1 MSQLKFLELRNFRNH
16 TSLDLE
22 LHPGFSLIRG
32 PNGVGKT
39 NLIEAAY
46 FLARGAPLRSV
57 AAESLIQTGQ
67 PTAAVRGE
75 FLTNTRSL
83 LVEAE
88 LPRPPKR
95 LRMQVNRQ
103 ALARRS
109 ELHSLMHLTTFLPS
123 HMSLV
128 QGGPDGRRAFLDD
141 VAASL
146 FAGAASVLADYQG
159 VLRQRNALLR
169 KLARS
174 SGAASGG
181 PGGPANSSAAGLDVW
196 DEKLIQA
203 ADQCLAFRMDSLDK
217 VSPYINRSYQQIA
230 GVNPGN
236 QPNIQ
241 LSYQPSWQPAGRP
254 ASPPASPPARQ
265 PARPPAS
272 LAQALKAARAED
284 LRRGYTTIGP
294 HRDDITLRL
303 DGQPAKTHASQGE
316 QRTLAL
322 ALRLALHHIQT
333 DTHQQTPLLLLD
345 DVLSELDD
353 QRSIR
358 LLKSLPAGQILITS
372 AVALPA
378 DIQPD
383 NVIDLA

>member
-16 TSLDLE
+16 TSLDLQ

-39 NLIEAAY
+39 NLVEAVF
-46 FLARGAPLRSV
+46 FLARGTPLRSV
-57 AAESLIQTGQ
+57 APESLIETDQAA
-67 PTAAVRGE
+67 AAVRGE
-75 FLTNTRSL
+75 FLVNSRSL

-103 ALARRS
+103 ALGRKA
-109 ELHSLMHLTTFLPS
+109 ELHSLIYLTTFLPS

-141 VAASL
+141 VAAAL
-146 FAGAASVLADYQG
+146 FVGAASVLADYQG

-169 KLARS
+169 KLARA
-174 SGAASGG
+174 SGAAAV
-181 PGGPANSSAAGLDVW
+181 PGPAAPRSTSPASASADPTSASLDVW
-196 DEKLIQA
+196 DEKLIEA
-203 ADQCLAFRMDSLDK
+203 ADQCLAFRMDALDK
-217 VSPYINRSYQQIA
+217 VSPYINSSYRQIA
-230 GVNPGN
+230 GTADGATP
-236 QPNIQ
+236 QNIQ
-241 LSYQPSWQPAGRP
+241 LTYQPSWQAN
-254 ASPPASPPARQ
+254 
-265 PARPPAS
+265 S
-272 LAQALKAARAED
+272 LAQALQAARSED
-284 LRRGYTTIGP
+284 LRRGHTTVGP
-294 HRDDITLRL
+294 HRDDIALRL

-322 ALRLALHHIQT
+322 ALRLALHQIQT

-353 QRSIR
+353 QRSTR
-358 LLKSLPAGQILITS
+358 LLKSLPTGQILITS
-372 AVALPA
+372 AVALPP

>member
-16 TSLDLE
+16 TKLDLE
-22 LHPGFSLIRG
+22 LHCGFSLIRG

-39 NLIEAAY
+39 NLIEAAN
-46 FLARGAPLRSV
+46 FLARGMPLRSV
-57 AAESLIQTGQ
+57 SPESLIETDQ
-67 PTAAVRGE
+67 PAAAVRGE
-75 FLTNTRSL
+75 FLSNGRSL

-103 ALARRS
+103 ALARRA
-109 ELHSLMHLTTFLPS
+109 ELHSLIYLTTFLPS

-146 FAGAASVLADYQG
+146 FVGAASVLADYQG

-174 SGAASGG
+174 PGATV
-181 PGGPANSSAAGLDVW
+181 PAPSLDVW
-196 DEKLIQA
+196 DEKLIEA
-203 ADQCLAFRMDSLDK
+203 ADQCMAFRMDALAK
-217 VSPYINRSYQQIA
+217 VSPYINSSYQQIA
-230 GVNPGN
+230 GTSGAPVRPE
-236 QPNIQ
+236 PPSNIQ
-241 LSYQPSWQPAGRP
+241 LTYQPSWQADN
-254 ASPPASPPARQ
+254 
-265 PARPPAS
+265 
-272 LAQALKAARAED
+272 LAQALKAARSED

-294 HRDDITLRL
+294 HRDDIALQL
-303 DGQPAKTHASQGE
+303 AGQPAKTHASQGE

-322 ALRLALHHIQT
+322 ALRLALHQIQT
-333 DTHQQTPLLLLD
+333 DTHRQTPLLLLD

-353 QRSIR
+353 QRSTR